1 MRNAFGADV
10 RCLTYQIKFSTIV
23 HMKIIADT
31 NTFLAVA
38 LEEPEKNRIIQLTVG
53 HDLVAPEVLPF
64 EIGNALTAMMKKRTL
79 DADELTSAWDMVQ
92 TIPVELRR
100 IEIRSAL
107 EIASRFNIYAYDAY
121 FIECAISLRCPLLT
135 LDRQMKIV
143 GQNVGIS
150 ILE

>member
-1 MRNAFGADV
+1 
-10 RCLTYQIKFSTIV
+10 
-23 HMKIIADT
+23 MKIIADT
-31 NTFLAVA
+31 NIFLAVA
-38 LEEPEKNRIIQLTVG
+38 LEEPEKNMIIKLTLG

-64 EIGNALTAMMKKRTL
+64 EIGNALTALMKKRAL

-92 TIPVELRR
+92 TIPVELRQ
-100 IEIRSAL
+100 IDVRSAL

-121 FIECAISLRCPLLT
+121 FIECAISLHCPLLT

-143 GQNVGIS
+143 GQNVGIN

>member
-1 MRNAFGADV
+1 
-10 RCLTYQIKFSTIV
+10 
-23 HMKIIADT
+23 MKIIADT

-38 LEEPEKNRIIQLTVG
+38 LEEPEKAQIIHLTVG

-79 DADELTSAWDMVQ
+79 EADELTSAWDMVQ
-92 TIPVELRR
+92 AIPVELRR
-100 IEIRSAL
+100 IDIRSAL

-135 LDRQMKIV
+135 IDRRMKIV
-143 GQNVGIS
+143 GKNVGIH